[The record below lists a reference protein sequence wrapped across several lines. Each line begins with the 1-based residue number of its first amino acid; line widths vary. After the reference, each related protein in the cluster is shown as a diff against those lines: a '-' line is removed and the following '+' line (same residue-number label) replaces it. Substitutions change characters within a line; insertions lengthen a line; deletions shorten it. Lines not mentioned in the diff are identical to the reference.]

1 MVVLIRRRRYH
12 ADREPGTPRLAR
24 CYPSHNVSKAAA
36 LALVLI
42 GTCGAC
48 RDTTEGV
55 RTQFV
60 GSYAF
65 SATERRTISRI
76 AGATAIEVRRHLPAL
91 ASQITLR
98 VQSGKDV
105 IPEIGAT
112 AEVAPPDW
120 VVWTVD
126 AERPEGV
133 ANIAE
138 THLRGA
144 LFHEFHHLVRGSTL
158 SPQTLMDRVI
168 TEGLATAFE
177 RDFAGESRPWADYP
191 SDVATWVEE
200 LATWPA
206 TADRDGWFFRHP
218 DGRRWIG
225 FKAGT
230 YLVDQAMKRLN
241 RSSAELVSTPTD
253 EILGDAR

>member
-1 MVVLIRRRRYH
+1 M
-12 ADREPGTPRLAR
+12 
-24 CYPSHNVSKAAA
+24 SKAGAVA
-36 LALVLI
+36 LLLI
-42 GTCGAC
+42 GACGAC

-76 AGATAIEVRRHLPAL
+76 ASATAIEVRRHLPAL

-98 VQSGKDV
+98 VQSGTDV

-112 AEVAPPDW
+112 AEVAPPDF
-120 VVWTVD
+120 VLWTVD
-126 AERPEGV
+126 ADRPEGV
-133 ANIAE
+133 VKIAE
-138 THLRGA
+138 AHLRGA
-144 LFHEFHHLVRGSTL
+144 LFHEFHHLVRGTTNTYT
-158 SPQTLMDRVI
+158 TLMDRVV

-177 RDFAGESRPWADYP
+177 RDFAGVSRPWADYP
-191 SDVATWVEE
+191 SDVASWVEE
-200 LATWPA
+200 IPTWPE
-206 TADRDGWFFRHP
+206 TANRDGWFFRHP

-225 FKAGT
+225 YKAGT

-241 RSSAELVSTPTD
+241 RSSAELVATPTD
-253 EILGDAR
+253 EIVRAASLDQR